1 MKQQSALTLY
11 LQLRQEIYY
20 LEAQLKKIEAHATVE
35 AVKLL
40 EQRQQTAE
48 TNKDKKSMVFLDTA
62 QLQVYIQYRKIT
74 AHDDEL
80 VEMQKELKKRQAE
93 RSKSHHHAIQKLEH
107 QIAQLKNDDYSW
119 QLIELIDHLK
129 SELTSVLPVLNL
141 KFK

>member
-40 EQRQQTAE
+40 EHQQQTAE
-48 TNKDKKSMVFLDTA
+48 TNKLKKSMVFLDTP
-62 QLQVYIQYRKIT
+62 QLQAYVQYRKIT

-93 RSKSHHHAIQKLEH
+93 RSKSHYHAIQKLEH
-107 QIAQLKNDDYSW
+107 QIAHLKNDNYSW
-119 QLIELIDHLK
+119 QLIEMIEHLK